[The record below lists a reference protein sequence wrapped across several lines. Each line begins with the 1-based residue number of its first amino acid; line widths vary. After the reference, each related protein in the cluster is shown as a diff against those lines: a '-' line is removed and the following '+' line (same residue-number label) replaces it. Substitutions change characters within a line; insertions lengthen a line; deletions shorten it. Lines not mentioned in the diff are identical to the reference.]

1 MLTIGVTDLVLPH
14 FEFNQSDFTEADV
27 ELSQEIP
34 WPGSLGARSGVM
46 RAAATGARA
55 EEGPVRRDLTTTMA
69 VAYYRLGYTVTALE
83 TLRHQRELLD
93 AAVQLSTTRYAT
105 GVAPQS
111 DPLQAKL
118 ARDRLRSEEF
128 ALESERVAA
137 LAGVNALR
145 NRAPGDSVPVS
156 SIDLAALRAGAATQ
170 PPADSLVALAL
181 ATHPRLAARRAAVD
195 AATRT
200 IQVERLGAR
209 PDFTLS
215 ARYGY
220 RPVSFGFN
228 FPDFFSAFV
237 GVRLPIWAWRK
248 QNRLA
253 DAARADSTGAAAG
266 LRDAELQLS
275 REVTEAAARVQASR
289 QRLALLVDG
298 VLPNARGTVESVLRS
313 YQVGRAEFLTLL
325 SVEDAR
331 YRAELEAV
339 AVLKCAE
346 PNLVYVTARVGGWV
360 ERLYA
365 DYVGK
370 HVEQGDP
377 LLALYSP
384 DLVSAQEEYLLARRL
399 KDDTLAASARRRLA
413 LWDIPSDQI
422 DSLETRASVTRT
434 LLLRAPRSGAVT
446 EKMVIEGQAVK
457 AGDNLFQIADAR
469 VLWVDVAIFEQD
481 AAVVRLGTPAAITV
495 DALPGRTFRGSVTF
509 IYPQLDEKTRTL
521 TARVAVE
528 NGDGALR
535 PGMYATA
542 ALATAGRRGV
552 SVPLEAVLPTGTKD
566 LVFVNRG
573 DGRFVPREVRVGLR
587 GDSLVEIVE
596 GLKPGDEVVASA
608 TFLLDSE
615 SNLAAAI
622 QGLMLQMGM
631 GLNMGGMDMGKG
643 ETGKGK
649 RP

>member
-1 MLTIGVTDLVLPH
+1 MKRIITSLVVAAVTLTGCQRKP
-14 FEFNQSDFTEADV
+14 
-27 ELSQEIP
+27 
-34 WPGSLGARSGVM
+34 ARSDETAGKKDTQGMPGMPGMPAAGADTSGVPVN
-46 RAAATGARA
+46 RTEVQRLGITFARA
-55 EEGPVRRDLTTTMA
+55 
-69 VAYYRLGYTVTALE
+69 
-83 TLRHQRELLD
+83 
-93 AAVQLSTTRYAT
+93 
-105 GVAPQS
+105 
-111 DPLQAKL
+111 
-118 ARDRLRSEEF
+118 
-128 ALESERVAA
+128 SERLVRSS
-137 LAGVNALR
+137 V
-145 NRAPGDSVPVS
+145 RA
-156 SIDLAALRAGAATQ
+156 
-170 PPADSLVALAL
+170 
-181 ATHPRLAARRAAVD
+181 
-195 AATRT
+195 
-200 IQVERLGAR
+200 
-209 PDFTLS
+209 
-215 ARYGY
+215 
-220 RPVSFGFN
+220 
-228 FPDFFSAFV
+228 V
-237 GVRLPIWAWRK
+237 GV
-248 QNRLA
+248 
-253 DAARADSTGAAAG
+253 
-266 LRDAELQLS
+266 
-275 REVTEAAARVQASR
+275 
-289 QRLALLVDG
+289 
-298 VLPNARGTVESVLRS
+298 
-313 YQVGRAEFLTLL
+313 
-325 SVEDAR
+325 
-331 YRAELEAV
+331 
-339 AVLKCAE
+339 LKYAE
-346 PNLVYVTARVGGWV
+346 PNLAYVNARVGGWV
-360 ERLYA
+360 EQLYA

-370 HVEQGDP
+370 RVERGDP

-422 DSLETRASVTRT
+422 DSLETRGSVTRT

-446 EKMVIEGQAVK
+446 EKMVIEGQAVR

-481 AAVVRLGTPAAITV
+481 AAAVRLGTPATITV
-495 DALPGRTFRGSVTF
+495 DALPGRTFRGNVAF

-521 TARVAVE
+521 TTRVAVD
-528 NGDGALR
+528 NLDGALR

-622 QGLMLQMGM
+622 QGIMLQMGM
-631 GLNMGGMDMGKG
+631 GLNMGGMKMGKG